1 MTLTQMHERLRLE
14 LLRRIQRGSLSVSLL
29 SRQTGFGQS
38 HISNYLRGRRG
49 LSLESMDRVLTAQG
63 MLAADLLPASA
74 ARTDT
79 PEGEGH
85 SVPVVS
91 YATALFEPYVRSVA
105 IQAMLRLPPGLLDGT
120 RARTSGRRASWQRF
134 VAVSVSA
141 AEAEAMDPVVMP
153 KATVLL
159 DRHYNSLAPYRS
171 YRRNLYAVQY
181 EGHLKL
187 RYLELVSGRLLLRP
201 HNRVCRVDLIEL
213 GDDQSPGDFIA
224 GRAALILNE
233 L

>member
-1 MTLTQMHERLRLE
+1 MTFTQMHERLRLE

-29 SRQTGFGQS
+29 ARQTELGQS
-38 HISNYLRGRRG
+38 HISNFLHSRRH
-49 LSLESMDRVLTAQG
+49 LSLESMDRVVEAQRILT
-63 MLAADLLPASA
+63 ADLLPADAMRMEWPDS
-74 ARTDT
+74 
-79 PEGEGH
+79 EGH

-91 YATALFEPYVRSVA
+91 HNTALFEPYVRTTA
-105 IQAMLRLPPGLLDGT
+105 IQTMLRLPIGLLDGT
-120 RARTSGRRASWQRF
+120 KARASAKRRAWQRF
-134 VAVSVSA
+134 VAVSISA
-141 AEAEAMDPVVMP
+141 ADAEAMKPVVMP

-171 YRRNLYAVQY
+171 DRPNLYAVQY

-187 RYLELVSGRLLLRP
+187 RYLDFVLSRLVLRP
-201 HNRVCRVDLIEL
+201 HNAVCPIDLIEL
-213 GDDQSPGDFIA
+213 GEDDSPGDLIA